1 MNDVKHLISIVVP
14 VYKVEKYLNRCI
26 ESILSQ
32 TYKNHELILVD
43 DGSPDN
49 CPSICDHYAS
59 KYENVIV
66 IHKENSGVSSARN
79 SGIEIAKGKYIT
91 FIDSDDYVHESFL
104 EVLKTTLDANNVS
117 MSMCSYKRVDDSIGK
132 IILDK
137 NKVRVLDD
145 SAAMEMLLNDQSKCA
160 PWGKLYNINLFVG
173 LRFPVG
179 KIMEDMFVMP
189 TLFEKAKFV
198 AISSQ
203 ELYCYNQEGASIT
216 RSTFNYNK
224 LDMVDG
230 TLFWKKHTELY
241 YPELSEKA
249 SIHYFTTVINN
260 CIPLSKTNN
269 SYGFLKYEEYKNNI
283 LDNYNYIINSKY
295 TTRNTKIKVIFM
307 KFQLFRLFAK
317 CFI

>member
-1 MNDVKHLISIVVP
+1 MNSAEHLISIVVP
-14 VYKVEKYLNRCI
+14 VYKVENYLRRCI
-26 ESILSQ
+26 ESLLSQ
-32 TYKNHELILVD
+32 TYKHYELILVD
-43 DGSPDN
+43 DGSPDD
-49 CPSICDHYAS
+49 CPRICDEYA
-59 KYENVIV
+59 KTHKNIFV
-66 IHKENSGVSSARN
+66 IHKENSGLSAARN
-79 SGIEIAKGKYIT
+79 SGIEMAKGKFIT
-91 FIDSDDYVHESFL
+91 FVDSDDYVHESFL

-117 MSMCSYKRVDDSIGK
+117 MSMCSYKRVDDSSGK

-137 NKVRVLDD
+137 DKVRVLDD
-145 SAAMEMLLNDQSKCA
+145 LSAMNMLLDDQSRCTA
-160 PWGKLYNINLFVG
+160 WAKLYDMDLFDS
-173 LRFPVG
+173 LRFSVG

-203 ELYCYNQEGASIT
+203 ELYFYNQEGESIT

-249 SIHYFTTVINN
+249 SVHYFTTVINN
-260 CIPLSKTNN
+260 SIPLSKMND
-269 SYGFLKYEEYKNNI
+269 SYGILKYDEYKNNI

-295 TTRNTKIKVIFM
+295 TTRNTKIKVILM
-307 KFQLFRLFAK
+307 KIQLFRLFAK